1 MRVCIFPMLAKN
13 TAPCMFTAAQV
24 VNLCVLPTK
33 NGTPSERRYA
43 VSDSL
48 GIAGQSF
55 PLLALISAEQEGDD
69 LSAGVA
75 CVGAEGGSGRAP
87 TGEKNIDEA

>member
-1 MRVCIFPMLAKN
+1 MLAKN

-69 LSAGVA
+69 PSAGVA